1 MQSRAEGAL
10 LGTMLGDALGRPF
23 EGTPLTSRP
32 RLVTAVQRR
41 VIAPRA
47 WGYSDD
53 AEMMLA
59 VGDSIARL
67 GAVDE
72 AHIMETMA
80 SSHEVARGYGKGTRA
95 AFRVWRETGSWALS
109 SRALWPEGSRGNG
122 AAVRMAPVAV
132 LHRESS
138 MATLRAAAR
147 RSAVPTHAHEEALAG
162 AELVALGVW
171 VALQGVTPTELLEVL
186 RLAAGG
192 TAFNAPLR
200 KLQVVHS
207 PEEAI
212 AGLGHDVF
220 AIESVPL
227 AIWAHCRHRS
237 FEDAVMEAV
246 SAGGD
251 TDSIGAMTG
260 ALAGATY
267 GVEAIPKAWAG
278 ALETHGRRRVQG
290 LVRALM
296 AR

>member
-1 MQSRAEGAL
+1 
-10 LGTMLGDALGRPF
+10 MLGDALGRPF
-23 EGTPLTSRP
+23 EGTPRSSRT
-32 RLVTAVQRR
+32 RLVAAVQRR
-41 VIAPRA
+41 VNTPRS

-59 VGDSIARL
+59 VGESIIAL
-67 GAVDE
+67 GDVDE
-72 AHIMETMA
+72 AHVMETMA

-95 AFRVWRETGSWALS
+95 AFRVWRETGSWTLS

-122 AAVRMAPVAV
+122 AAVRVAPVAV
-132 LHRESS
+132 LHRESD

-147 RSAVPTHAHEEALAG
+147 KSAIPTHTHQEALAG

-171 VALQGVTPTELLEVL
+171 AALRSATPTELLDAL

-212 AGLGHDVF
+212 AALGHDVF

-237 FEDAVMEAV
+237 FEDAVVEAV
-246 SAGGD
+246 SA
-251 TDSIGAMTG
+251 
-260 ALAGATY
+260 
-267 GVEAIPKAWAG
+267 P
-278 ALETHGRRRVQG
+278 
-290 LVRALM
+290 
-296 AR
+296 